1 MKAVQ
6 AVIFDLDGVITDT
19 AEYHYAAWKQLGE
32 SIGIDFNREFNETLK
47 GISRMDS
54 LNRILAFGGKQDVYT
69 MAEKEE
75 LAEQKNRDYVALLVG
90 MSPKDIYPG
99 IQTLLD
105 ELQDQ
110 NIRIALA
117 SASKN
122 APMILQ
128 SLALT
133 EYFECIVNPND
144 LQAGKPDPEIFLR
157 AAQALGVEPEN
168 CIGVE
173 DAEAGIE
180 AIKAANM
187 FAVGVGTIS
196 VMIEAGA
203 DYVVKQT
210 NELDL
215 AKISSVFAK
224 KKQKK
229 AVFTKKK
236 QI

>member
-75 LAEQKNRDYVALLVG
+75 LAEQKNRDYVALLVD

-105 ELQDQ
+105 ELQAQ

-122 APMILQ
+122 APMILH

-180 AIKAANM
+180 AIKVANM

-210 NELDL
+210 SELDL